1 MKSMFIVV
9 IGIFVLLIV
18 GALILDA
25 LLYADEQQNR

>member
-25 LLYADEQQNR
+25 LLYTDEQQNR